1 MHCIIPAAATRHGT
15 IVRLF
20 VLGHPDGHVATV
32 LPVQPR
38 DVLLEVNAAFGRR
51 DAPAMVQRFAPDAI
65 VTDHR
70 PGGLGSWRG
79 HDELLAYYD
88 GICGA
93 ARQLREDLE
102 IVSEDG
108 GVLIAECTFHA
119 QLSEDGGPDE
129 FVLPYA
135 LRVVVRDELIRELG
149 IHEDV
154 AAATQAAPMP
164 ETS

>member
-1 MHCIIPAAATRHGT
+1 MRTRSWRCCMHCIIPAAATRHGT

-93 ARQLREDLE
+93 ARQLSEDLE
-102 IVSEDG
+102 
-108 GVLIAECTFHA
+108 
-119 QLSEDGGPDE
+119 
-129 FVLPYA
+129 
-135 LRVVVRDELIRELG
+135 
-149 IHEDV
+149 
-154 AAATQAAPMP
+154 
-164 ETS
+164 